1 MVGRAA
7 ALLALGTALA
17 LYYTFHESLWSASTW
32 WDISFL
38 ALLLIPA
45 CFALVWLLLPLR
57 GAPGLLAAGFVFGVL
72 ALVLHFAGFST
83 PENFCKLFAVT
94 AVGFW
99 FLRYFETLSWVVL
112 VALIIPWVDAY
123 SVWRG
128 PTKVI
133 VDQHREVFTNFSFAF
148 AIPGETSAANLG
160 LPDLLFFALFLAAS
174 ARWALRPRLTWL
186 LLTLSFGATLA
197 LAVWGQLGGL
207 PALPLLALG
216 FLLAN
221 GDLIWTRL
229 RLERA
234 ERSAETG
241 TRSSGRGEP

>member
-57 GAPGLLAAGFVFGVL
+57 SAPGLLAAGFVFGML
-72 ALVLHFAGFST
+72 ALVLHFAGFKT

-241 TRSSGRGEP
+241 TRSSGRSEP